1 MKTLFNTY
9 TILSLILVQGVLN
22 TNTAYAQRRDTSP
35 PSGVV
40 LPAFTS
46 QRVTSGRDRFLNE
59 PVLTTDALVESLK
72 TNKIF
77 RSNIAKHFGLPEER
91 VVSFV
96 EDALVPYILPQ
107 DTPVTNYGVTK
118 AGLIYGKKMS
128 LKKGTRVWA
137 TRDGT
142 PVLKWICSN
151 PLSPKPP
158 VLKEKPKPST
168 VSSRKVP
175 SGLEQVTSNL
185 QAPAGLEGLPGGEVA
200 LNLPPDPVF
209 VPTPKPVVPT
219 TKPTPK
225 PVPTPTPAPG
235 PGPGPLNK
243 VARTGLPL
251 LPLAGIAGAVVR
263 SVKQPVSVET
273 EESATALE
281 SGALAATTG
290 TLASRGRSVNSVPEP
305 GTLLLAALG
314 LAGLPLLR
322 RRK

>member
-22 TNTAYAQRRDTSP
+22 TNTAYAQRRDTSA

-118 AGLIYGKKMS
+118 TGLIYGKKMS

-137 TRDGT
+137 TRDGS

-151 PLSPKPP
+151 PLSPKAP

-175 SGLEQVTSNL
+175 SGLEQVASNL

-209 VPTPKPVVPT
+209 VKPTPKPVVPT
-219 TKPTPK
+219 VKPTPK
-225 PVPTPTPAPG
+225 PVIEPKPVPA
-235 PGPGPLNK
+235 PLNK
-243 VARTGLPL
+243 IARTGLPL

-273 EESATALE
+273 EQNATALE
-281 SGALAATTG
+281 PGALASTTG
-290 TLASRGRSVNSVPEP
+290 TITSRARGVNSVPEP

>member
-137 TRDGT
+137 TRDGK
-142 PVLKWICSN
+142 PVLKWDCSN
-151 PLSPKPP
+151 PLLPKVP
-158 VLKEKPKPST
+158 VLRERPRP
-168 VSSRKVP
+168 VSVSIERVGGVLSP
-175 SGLEQVTSNL
+175 PARLLAPPDL
-185 QAPAGLEGLPGGEVA
+185 QAPIGITLAMDTPSGSIPVIPGLLEPDVPRPFLPS
-200 LNLPPDPVF
+200 
-209 VPTPKPVVPT
+209 
-219 TKPTPK
+219 
-225 PVPTPTPAPG
+225 
-235 PGPGPLNK
+235 
-243 VARTGLPL
+243 VARAGIPL
-251 LPLAGIAGAVVR
+251 LPLAGVIGLVVR
-263 SVKQPVSVET
+263 PKPKVPNT
-273 EESATALE
+273 I
-281 SGALAATTG
+281 
-290 TLASRGRSVNSVPEP
+290 PEP
-305 GTLLLAALG
+305 GTLALATLGAAGLG
-314 LAGLPLLR
+314 LMLR
-322 RRK
+322 RRR